1 LWVIPQASYKQGE
14 VMYEPTI
21 VEMTNAE
28 FRELQ
33 GITIPV
39 DEEVDGVVLQHIDKA
54 PQWMP
59 VATYEMLQD
68 NI

>member
-1 LWVIPQASYKQGE
+1 
-14 VMYEPTI
+14 MYEPTI

-39 DEEVDGVVLQHIDKA
+39 DEEVDGIVLQHIDKA